1 MLFRLTLLSKSYSI
15 SLPDSDN
22 NDERL
27 RCSEVSSGIFKGSS
41 FFSAGSEV
49 AAGVGV
55 VVAAA
60 AAAGSDD
67 DDDAAMGAF
76 TSTASG
82 TGSAGEVVFLASA
95 VSNFLICET
104 KVGPP
109 NTLSSPHCLTNGST

>member
-55 VVAAA
+55 VVVVAATA
-60 AAAGSDD
+60 SDD
-67 DDDAAMGAF
+67 DDDAAKGAF
-76 TSTASG
+76 TSTASE

>member
-55 VVAAA
+55 VVVAAA
-60 AAAGSDD
+60 AAAS
-67 DDDAAMGAF
+67 DDDAAKGAF
-76 TSTASG
+76 TSTASE